1 MFGYYAY
8 LTIDGRLLKRFY
20 SDRRYGSA
28 GQAFEAA
35 RSAVDAKLEIHRQ
48 YLALKRRHHRR
59 ANSPADVPGVN
70 RVPKVKGGDT
80 GHWIA
85 RWHDA
90 AGRRR
95 SRKFS
100 VKTLGER
107 GAYEAALRT
116 RLHETMDERSLL
128 CLFRVIMA
136 DVSLY
141 RPD

>member
-8 LTIDGRLLKRFY
+8 LTIDARLLKRFY

-28 GQAFEAA
+28 EQAFKAA
-35 RSAVDAKLEIHRQ
+35 RSAVDAKLEMHRQ

-59 ANSPADVPGVN
+59 ANSPADIPGVN
-70 RVPKVKGGDT
+70 RVPKVKGDA

-90 AGRRR
+90 TGRRR
-95 SRKFS
+95 SKKFG
-100 VKTLGER
+100 VKALGER
-107 GAYEAALRT
+107 GAYESALRT

-136 DVSLY
+136 DVSLD